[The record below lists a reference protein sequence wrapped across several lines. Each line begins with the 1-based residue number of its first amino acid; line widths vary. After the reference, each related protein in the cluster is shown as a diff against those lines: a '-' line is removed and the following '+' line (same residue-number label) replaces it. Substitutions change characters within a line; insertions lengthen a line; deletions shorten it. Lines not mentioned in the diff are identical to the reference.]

1 MKMTILYVSQ
11 SGNTAKAAE
20 FIRDGVCSA
29 GPVDVKMM
37 NLIGEEPLDAEFLG
51 EKWAAIIGTPTY
63 VANMAWQLKKW
74 FDTERKISLA
84 GKLGAVFSTARFI
97 HGGPDIAMLG
107 LLQHMITRGMLI
119 YSSGT
124 GAARRLSIWVPFPLK
139 ARWSKA
145 GNSARFLE
153 NGSRKKPWNCSG
165 NRPWPCS
172 GNAFSRRFRICEN

>member
-51 EKWAAIIGTPTY
+51 ESAAAIIGTPTY

-124 GAARRLSIWVPFPLK
+124 GCGAPIIHLGPVSIEGQMEQSRELCEIFGKRITEK
-139 ARWSKA
+139 A
-145 GNSARFLE
+145 LE
-153 NGSRKKPWNCSG
+153 LFG
-165 NRPWPCS
+165 
-172 GNAFSRRFRICEN
+172 E